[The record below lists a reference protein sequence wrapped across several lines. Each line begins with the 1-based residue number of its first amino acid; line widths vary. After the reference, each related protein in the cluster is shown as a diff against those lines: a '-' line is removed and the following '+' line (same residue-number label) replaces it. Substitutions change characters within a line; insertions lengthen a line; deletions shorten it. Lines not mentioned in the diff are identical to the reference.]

1 MIRAR
6 ASVSRSSSVPKQPY
20 RSSRAVAPL
29 NRRSKSNNQLLSQW
43 NLIKAAIFIAGAGF
57 FFFFVYPLNS
67 QNLTSIPSAGDI
79 SKETMNLQQTD
90 TGVVSDLT
98 KGVSEEAIP
107 PVAIDASPI
116 DKSPLA
122 RGLSGLPMEQTPAL
136 IGASRGLIECD
147 VNVDSLAYWNDPQ
160 GDRDRNFQSPFALPS
175 ASGKPK
181 YLTFEPDRGGWNNIR
196 MNLETVFIFAAATG
210 RTLVLPPAAPLYL
223 MNKDKEEKH
232 KGFGDF
238 FPLHT
243 EEFDKRVS
251 VITMEEFLEIEG
263 GEDGQFPIP
272 EQLREEVYASSKECD
287 KRAKSD
293 ISCEHIWNYLEA
305 SALVPQF
312 NTSTCIVFDENMFE
326 NGATSEENEARV
338 KAFCSPREEGIFYV
352 NKDFEDEPL
361 IHFKNKKGWR
371 IMSHFYGYMYFTN
384 TAIFNYYKRFV
395 RDFLHYRDE
404 IYCAAGK
411 IVYALQKEGAQRGF
425 NLDGGGGG
433 GFSSMHVRRGDLQY
447 KKVKISAEEW
457 YENLKGTWLPGE
469 IIYIATDERNK
480 TFFDPIAKHHN
491 VKFLDDYWEYAGLGN
506 LDGNYMGMIDT
517 IVASRGRTF
526 GGTFFSTFSGYIN
539 RMRGYHGMS
548 MKDSYYGYVP
558 KKEITHEW
566 KDHYSGTTFSYE
578 WPDGWIGIDGDKEPS
593 RDKF

>member
-1 MIRAR
+1 M
-6 ASVSRSSSVPKQPY
+6 SRSSSVPKQPY

-29 NRRSKSNNQLLSQW
+29 NRRAKSSYPSRLPW
-43 NLIKAAIFIAGAGF
+43 TVIKSIIFVAGAGLIF
-57 FFFFVYPLNS
+57 FSAYPMASLNQVS
-67 QNLTSIPSAGDI
+67 TTDPVSRKEEVEVVSESNAVALDNVQKSSIPQKVEENQHAIAND
-79 SKETMNLQQTD
+79 SK
-90 TGVVSDLT
+90 S
-98 KGVSEEAIP
+98 
-107 PVAIDASPI
+107 
-116 DKSPLA
+116 LA
-122 RGLSGLPMEQTPAL
+122 RGLSGLSLDQTPAL
-136 IGASRGLIECD
+136 VGASRGHIQCD
-147 VNVDSLAYWNDPQ
+147 VNVDNLAYWNDPQ
-160 GDRDRNFQSPFALPS
+160 GERDRNFKSPFVDS
-175 ASGKPK
+175 ITSTSRPK
-181 YLTFEPDRGGWNNIR
+181 YITFEPDRGGWNNIR
-196 MNLETVFIFAAATG
+196 MNLEFVFIFAAATG

-223 MNKDKEEKH
+223 MNKDKQEKH

-243 EEFDKRVS
+243 EEFQKRVS
-251 VITMEEFLEIEG
+251 IMTMEEFLELEG
-263 GEDGQFPIP
+263 SDDGQFPIP
-272 EQLREEVYASSKECD
+272 EGLREDVFGSAKECD

-312 NTSTCIVFDENMFE
+312 NTTSCIVFDEEMYE
-326 NGATSEENEARV
+326 TGHVSAENEVRV
-338 KAFCSPREEGIFYV
+338 KEFCSPREEGIFYL
-352 NKDFEDEPL
+352 NKDFQDEPL

-384 TAIFNYYKRFV
+384 PSIFNYYKRFV
-395 RDFLHYRDE
+395 RDFLHYHDE

-411 IVYALQKEGAQRGF
+411 IVLALQEEGTKRGF
-425 NLDGGGGG
+425 QLDEEGGGGY
-433 GFSSMHVRRGDLQY
+433 SSMHVRRGDLQY

-457 YENLKGTWLPGE
+457 YENLKDTWLPHE

-480 TFFDPIAKHHN
+480 TFFDPIAQHHD
-491 VKFLDDYWEYAGLGN
+491 VKFLDDYWEYARLGE

-548 MKDSYYGYVP
+548 MKNSYYGYSP
-558 KKEITHEW
+558 KKTITHEW

-578 WPDGWIGIDGDKEPS
+578 WPDGWIGIDADTEPS